1 MANNGGGYVAIGLSE
16 GTQGLESRDCPSE
29 IPEVTQD
36 TVNAAITRYATPE
49 FHCKVILVRHSI
61 TGVSHPVIVVPRDIK
76 VPVMSKRECSGVIHM
91 HRCYIRK
98 PGPRSEEPKSSEEWR
113 RLLDRCIRTGRE
125 ELLESIRA
133 IVTGRVEQHDSE
145 HGTLSELEEFCT
157 ESNVRWQNLV
167 AALPSDSPARFPNGF
182 YEMGFSIV
190 GATRARSLT
199 EVRNRLKEARR
210 VTLTGWPPFL
220 DMSTPG
226 WAPYAHE
233 HHVEAWVGRPVRERP
248 GERSAAHSDFWRV
261 SMGGQLYIIRGYQED
276 DLEQEPV
283 GEAFDA
289 TLPIWRVGEGI
300 LFAGKF
306 AETFEHVESVAI
318 RCRYTGLTGRRLCSV
333 TRGYPFFGE
342 EISNTDGTT
351 LTYQV
356 TPQQIRD
363 NLAEI
368 LYELLRPLY
377 ECFSFYQ
384 PAFVLVEQELEE
396 LRR

>member
-1 MANNGGGYVAIGLSE
+1 MSAKELERIVSDPREELGVEYKSWLDLRTNEHRATLAKAAIAMANNGGGYVAIGLSE

-49 FHCKVILVRHSI
+49 FHCKVILVRHPI
-61 TGVSHPVIVVPRDIK
+61 TGVSHPVIVVPRDIT

-125 ELLESIRA
+125 DLLESIRA

-190 GATRARSLT
+190 GATRA
-199 EVRNRLKEARR
+199 
-210 VTLTGWPPFL
+210 
-220 DMSTPG
+220 
-226 WAPYAHE
+226 
-233 HHVEAWVGRPVRERP
+233 
-248 GERSAAHSDFWRV
+248 
-261 SMGGQLYIIRGYQED
+261 
-276 DLEQEPV
+276 
-283 GEAFDA
+283 
-289 TLPIWRVGEGI
+289 
-300 LFAGKF
+300 
-306 AETFEHVESVAI
+306 
-318 RCRYTGLTGRRLCSV
+318 
-333 TRGYPFFGE
+333 
-342 EISNTDGTT
+342 
-351 LTYQV
+351 
-356 TPQQIRD
+356 
-363 NLAEI
+363 
-368 LYELLRPLY
+368 
-377 ECFSFYQ
+377 
-384 PAFVLVEQELEE
+384 
-396 LRR
+396 